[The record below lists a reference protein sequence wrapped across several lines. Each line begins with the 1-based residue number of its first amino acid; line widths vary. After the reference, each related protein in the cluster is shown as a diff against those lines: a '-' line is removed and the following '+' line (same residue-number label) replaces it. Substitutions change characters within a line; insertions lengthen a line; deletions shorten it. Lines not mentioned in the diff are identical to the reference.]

1 MSGGLDSSVVCAAL
15 AAAGKRFT
23 ALTMYA
29 DDPSGDERAYAR
41 LVATQTHAALLEH
54 RYAVEQIDLSKSGS
68 TPLPRPEIGRA
79 SCWER
84 VRPYVE
90 IAGVAVSLTKTKFL
104 DNRHTH

>member
-41 LVATQTHAALLEH
+41 LVATQTPAALLEH
-54 RYAVEQIDLSKSGS
+54 RYEVEQIDLSKSGS
-68 TPLPRPEIGRA
+68 THLPRPVGRPFMKAIERSEA
-79 SCWER
+79 SR
-84 VRPYVE
+84 VGEECVRTCR
-90 IAGVAVSLTKTKFL
+90 S
-104 DNRHTH
+104 RWS